1 MPSRTKIE
9 KMKTITVYTES
20 QNKAQGKSD
29 NYFKELRAKMPE
41 KLNKL
46 GEWFFSSESDYQ
58 LQINDMKA
66 VLK

>member
-1 MPSRTKIE
+1 MNTVVKNSD
-9 KMKTITVYTES
+9 TIYRRDM
-20 QNKAQGKSD
+20 KSD
-29 NYFKELRAKMPE
+29 KYLQEIRGKLPQ

-46 GEWFFSSESDYQ
+46 GEWFFSFVSDYQ

>member
-1 MPSRTKIE
+1 MDKTTVHAAPKGRKKE
-9 KMKTITVYTES
+9 KPDKYI
-20 QNKAQGKSD
+20 Q
-29 NYFKELRAKMPE
+29 ELRAKMPK